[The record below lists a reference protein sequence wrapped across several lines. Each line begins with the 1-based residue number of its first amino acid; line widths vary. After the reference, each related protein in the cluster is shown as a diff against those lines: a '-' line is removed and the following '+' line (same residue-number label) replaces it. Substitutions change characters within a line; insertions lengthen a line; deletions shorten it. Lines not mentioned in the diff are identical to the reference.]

1 MQVIKK
7 NGENIVTLYVK
18 ALGSLSLVATFTL
31 EKGSK
36 FKKCN
41 YFRAFFPA
49 GGPPEKKKKKQKTFL
64 YIYMSSYARFVWV
77 ALTGHALK
85 TVRTHRNFL
94 KELIKI

>member
-49 GGPPEKKKKKQKTFL
+49 GGPPEKKKKNKKRF
-64 YIYMSSYARFVWV
+64 YIYICRATLVLYGWP
-77 ALTGHALK
+77 
-85 TVRTHRNFL
+85 
-94 KELIKI
+94 